1 MFLNIDLKL
10 LRAEFLILNYKSDGK
25 RQISMFKS
33 KFGTKFERCW
43 MNYKNSVGMSK
54 AICEAYIKNV
64 SHKPT

>member
-33 KFGTKFERCW
+33 KFGTKFERC
-43 MNYKNSVGMSK
+43 
-54 AICEAYIKNV
+54 
-64 SHKPT
+64 